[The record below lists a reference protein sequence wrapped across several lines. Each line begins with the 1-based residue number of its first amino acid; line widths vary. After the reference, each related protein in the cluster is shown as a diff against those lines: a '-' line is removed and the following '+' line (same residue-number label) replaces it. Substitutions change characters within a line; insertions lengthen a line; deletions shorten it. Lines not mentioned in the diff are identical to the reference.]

1 MMKRILSLLLASALL
16 LAGCAPMTV
25 GGSDPA
31 KNGRQE
37 VQQTSY
43 ALARPVYPD
52 FPAYPEEPQ
61 GDDADWDAYF
71 DAYSQ
76 YIKDLETVQG

>member
-1 MMKRILSLLLASALL
+1 MMKRILSLLLASSLL

-52 FPAYPEEPQ
+52 FPPIRRSPRGTMRTGMPISMPTA
-61 GDDADWDAYF
+61 
-71 DAYSQ
+71 S
-76 YIKDLETVQG
+76 T